1 MTACFLAMGV
11 PLPLGGPSS
20 AWDYWPVAGFIGSLW
35 LLRYVV
41 DVRLRWPLVLSC
53 LLLGT
58 IFASV
63 VDAWGISAGLAS
75 AMGIALLARLVRA
88 APHAN

>member
-1 MTACFLAMGV
+1 
-11 PLPLGGPSS
+11 
-20 AWDYWPVAGFIGSLW
+20 VAGFIGSLL

-41 DVRLRWPLVLSC
+41 DVRLRWPLVLAC

-63 VDAWGISAGLAS
+63 VDAWGISTGLGLG
-75 AMGIALLARLVRA
+75 MGIALLARLARP
-88 APHAN
+88 APQAR